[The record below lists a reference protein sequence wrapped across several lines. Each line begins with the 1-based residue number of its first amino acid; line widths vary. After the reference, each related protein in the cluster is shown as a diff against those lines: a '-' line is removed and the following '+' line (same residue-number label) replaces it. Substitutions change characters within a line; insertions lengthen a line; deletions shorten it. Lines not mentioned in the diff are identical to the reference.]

1 MVEAETLSWKSTWVV
16 GATGSCGD
24 VEDCR
29 DALGVAL
36 GGQGLGGGRVWGIG
50 GDVDLPGDSVF
61 GRVGHGLVSCHV
73 GGGLRRSA
81 GVHDAARHADAG
93 QLGNAVGELPQLPDL
108 FGSSTG
114 PQCDVEGVGHAV
126 RRIRL

>member
-1 MVEAETLSWKSTWVV
+1 MNSHRSSFQSVVEAETLSWKSTWVV

-73 GGGLRRSA
+73 GGDYVGQRVCTMRRGMRTPASWA
-81 GVHDAARHADAG
+81 T
-93 QLGNAVGELPQLPDL
+93 P
-108 FGSSTG
+108 
-114 PQCDVEGVGHAV
+114 
-126 RRIRL
+126 